1 MQWWASEP
9 VVYVKSGEL
18 ESNRVRLL
26 IAEKRAAAVKVLKPD
41 DPIPEFLLELNPDHI
56 YPFLVCKG
64 VSCFGHALDE
74 LLHERYP
81 APQLLPT
88 NAIDRA
94 RIRCLSDMVRSWY
107 TLPPSVLRHKLSE
120 VASTFDPTLTFCSS
134 DTLTILDVAIAVLLF
149 DARRIGYRFDA
160 GTPFAGYARMLVAR
174 PAFSVLQRPQFAYAE
189 MRPPSTRLEGAA

>member
-26 IAEKRAAAVKVLKPD
+26 LAEKRAAAVKVLAPD

-64 VSCFGHALDE
+64 VACYGHALDE

-81 APQLLPT
+81 APQLLPVA
-88 NAIDRA
+88 AIERA

-107 TLPPSVLRHKLSE
+107 SMPPSVLRLKLGE
-120 VASTFDPTLTFCSS
+120 VAGTFDPTLTFCSS
-134 DTLTILDVAIAVLLF
+134 DSLTVLDVAIAALLF
-149 DARRIGYRFDA
+149 DVKRIGYRFQQ
-160 GTPFAGYARMLVAR
+160 GTPFAGYARMILAR
-174 PAFSVLQRPQFAYAE
+174 PSFSVLQRPQIAYAE